1 MIPSGNLAQPGS
13 AAGSQA
19 DPVSGPNTGPNTGT
33 NTGPGSA
40 SLSDPPAMNGS
51 ARSQAITAATIDAVI
66 GAAVQQLN
74 HRHRQK
80 LGDRYRRLRRQSLVI
95 AEPLSAEDCC
105 AQAMPDASPVKWH
118 LAHTTWFFE
127 TFLLERFMSGFTP
140 FHPQFRMLF
149 NSYYEGVGARFAR
162 AQRGLLTRPSL
173 EQVLAYREHVDARM
187 LTLIDA
193 LDAARPGSDQE
204 TLAGFMHLLEL
215 GMQHEQQHQE
225 LMLTDI
231 KILLALNPLQPAY
244 QRLAENLAL
253 DDPVELPLQWHAID
267 AGVVEIGHAGA
278 GFCFDNETPRH
289 RQFVEC
295 YQCASRLVNN
305 AEYLAFIEAG
315 GYDDARLWL
324 AEGWDWKNREQ
335 LAHPLYWRPQP
346 DGSWSEFTEYGL
358 QPLQA
363 HRAVVHVSYYEAD
376 AYARWAGARL
386 LTEAEWEHA
395 AARLQGSGREFFG
408 VAWQWTS
415 SSYAPYPGFVTAPG
429 AVGEYNGKFM
439 VNQYVLRGSSS
450 ATPLNH
456 ARLSY
461 RNFFAATAR
470 WQFSGIRLARQEP

>member
-1 MIPSGNLAQPGS
+1 MSPLVAATPQVQPDTPDTPD
-13 AAGSQA
+13 APDTDA
-19 DPVSGPNTGPNTGT
+19 V
-33 NTGPGSA
+33 
-40 SLSDPPAMNGS
+40 
-51 ARSQAITAATIDAVI
+51 TAATIDAVI
-66 GAAVQQLN
+66 DAAVQQLN
-74 HRHRQK
+74 HRGRQK

-105 AQAMPDASPVKWH
+105 VQAMPDASPVKWH

-127 TFLLERFMSGFTP
+127 TFVLERFQSGFVP
-140 FHPQFRMLF
+140 FHPHFRVLF
-149 NSYYEGVGARFAR
+149 NSYYEGVGEKFPR
-162 AQRGLLTRPSL
+162 AQRGMLTRPSL

-187 LTLIDA
+187 LLLIDA
-193 LDAARPGSDQE
+193 LDAGQPGSGQGQ
-204 TLAGFMHLLEL
+204 LADFLALLEL

-231 KILLALNPLQPAY
+231 KILLSLNPLQPAY
-244 QRLAENLAL
+244 QGLPEGMVL
-253 DDPVELPLQWHAID
+253 DDPAELALQWHRID
-267 AGVVEIGHAGA
+267 AGVVEIGHAGG

-289 RQFVEC
+289 RQFVEA

-305 AEYLAFIEAG
+305 AEYQAFIEAG
-315 GYDDARLWL
+315 GYEDASLWL
-324 AEGWDWKNREQ
+324 AEGWDWKNREA
-335 LAHPLYWRPQP
+335 LSHPLYWRA
-346 DGSWSEFTEYGL
+346 DAAAGWHEYTEYGL

-363 HRAVVHVSYYEAD
+363 HRAAIHLSYYEAD

-415 SSYAPYPGFVTAPG
+415 SSYAPYPGFVAASG

-456 ARLSY
+456 ARLTY
-461 RNFFAATAR
+461 RNFFPAEAR
-470 WQFSGIRLARQEP
+470 WQVSGIRLARQA

>member
-1 MIPSGNLAQPGS
+1 MSPLVAATPQAQP
-13 AAGSQA
+13 
-19 DPVSGPNTGPNTGT
+19 DT
-33 NTGPGSA
+33 
-40 SLSDPPAMNGS
+40 SDTPDTPEAPDTD
-51 ARSQAITAATIDAVI
+51 AVTAATIDAVI
-66 GAAVQQLN
+66 DAAVQQLN
-74 HRHRQK
+74 HRGRQK

-105 AQAMPDASPVKWH
+105 VQAMPDASPVKWH

-127 TFLLERFMSGFTP
+127 TFVLERFQSGFVP
-140 FHPQFRMLF
+140 FHPHFRVLF
-149 NSYYEGVGARFAR
+149 NSYYEGVGAKFPR
-162 AQRGLLTRPSL
+162 AQRGMLTRPSL

-187 LTLIDA
+187 LLLIDA
-193 LDAARPGSDQE
+193 LDAGQPGGGQGQ
-204 TLAGFMHLLEL
+204 LADFLALLEL

-231 KILLALNPLQPAY
+231 KILLSLNPLQPAY
-244 QRLAENLAL
+244 QSLPEGMVLEDPAELA
-253 DDPVELPLQWHAID
+253 LQWHRID

-289 RQFVEC
+289 RQFVEA

-315 GYDDARLWL
+315 GYEDASLWL
-324 AEGWDWKNREQ
+324 AEGWDWKNREA
-335 LAHPLYWRPQP
+335 LAHPLYWRA
-346 DGSWSEFTEYGL
+346 DAAGGWHEFTEYGL

-363 HRAVVHVSYYEAD
+363 HRAAIHLSYYEAD

-415 SSYAPYPGFVTAPG
+415 SSYAPYPGFVTASG

-456 ARLSY
+456 ARLTY
-461 RNFFAATAR
+461 RNFFPAVAR
-470 WQFSGIRLARQEP
+470 WQVSGIRLARQP